1 MTKAFPVLKECL
13 NLITTSVKTRRD
25 IYFEKLFPT
34 FSFEDIRSGAYR
46 ETLDACLPRC
56 TEQLQAWNPFT
67 PRKEG
72 GGMLRATV
80 LSDVAIVGSALPLQ
94 AKASHTVIF
103 YAGGGGFVANIQPVQ
118 ENFLK
123 RWANNTSCTI
133 IQLHYSLSPEF
144 KYPTQQNDLFNLY
157 TQILLYYK
165 TVMRVP
171 QLRVVLMGDSA
182 GGSVALS
189 LLAILAKLDFELPQ
203 EAMLIYPAADL
214 RPNRFSPS
222 FLHSF
227 DDRLLYFSVA
237 LSCFKAYVPEGLC
250 TDEDWVLSPAIAP
263 DEVLLNFP
271 PMTIFIGELDS
282 LRDDCAKLAYKLHK
296 LGKVKSRLVEIEGL
310 YHGFLGFKLPLYLGV
325 DEISQV
331 HDLVQRCII
340 EGIKS

>member
-1 MTKAFPVLKECL
+1 MLKECI
-13 NLITTSVKTRRD
+13 NLVTPSVKTRRD
-25 IYFEKLFPT
+25 IYFEKFFPT
-34 FSFEDIRSGAYR
+34 FSFEDIRSGAFR
-46 ETLDACLPRC
+46 KTIDELVPRC
-56 TEQLQAWNPFT
+56 AERLRDWNPFT
-67 PRKEG
+67 WRKEG
-72 GGMLRATV
+72 SGVLRATV
-80 LSDVAIVGSALPLQ
+80 LSDAAIRDRALPLQ
-94 AKASHTVIF
+94 EKASHTVIL
-103 YAGGGGFVANIQPVQ
+103 YAGGGGFIANLQPVQ

-157 TQILLYYK
+157 TQILLYYRA
-165 TVMRVP
+165 VMKVP

-182 GGSVALS
+182 GGSIALS
-189 LLAILAKLDFELPQ
+189 LMSILAKLDFEIPH
-203 EAMLIYPAADL
+203 EMMLIYPAADL

-237 LSCFKAYVPEGLC
+237 LSCFKAYVPEGLK
-250 TDEDWVLSPAIAP
+250 TDEDWMLSPAIAP
-263 DEVLLNFP
+263 DEVLLKFP

-282 LRDDCAKLAYKLHK
+282 LRDDCAKLAYRLHR
-296 LGKVKSRLVEIEGL
+296 LGRVRSRLVEIQGL

-325 DEISQV
+325 DEVAQL
-331 HDLVQRCII
+331 HDLVQRYIA